1 MTGGLP
7 AAPTVAAPTGTP
19 HAQELRYVGL
29 ATRIVSFVIDAALIT
44 VVDIVIGIGAALI
57 LSLLHIPSELKTI
70 LAVIGGVAY
79 ALGSILYFVIFWCTT
94 GQTPGAR
101 VMQIRV
107 VSAGGARV
115 KPRWAV
121 VRCVGVL
128 LAALPLFAGF
138 VPILFDSR
146 RRGFQDWL
154 ARTAVVEA
162 PGLSIAEVSRAKQ
175 RAIRE
180 ASRQPPPD
188 SRQPPPD

>member
-1 MTGGLP
+1 MTGLP
-7 AAPTVAAPTGTP
+7 AAPGGEAPTVIAYP
-19 HAQELRYVGL
+19 LERRYAGL
-29 ATRIVSFVIDAALIT
+29 ATRIVSLVVDAALIT
-44 VVDIVIGIGAALI
+44 VVDVVVGVGAALI
-57 LSLLHIPSELKTI
+57 LSLLHIPHDLRTI
-70 LAVIGGVAY
+70 LAVIGAVVY

-94 GQTPGAR
+94 GQTPGGR

-121 VRCVGVL
+121 VRCIGVV

-154 ARTAVVEA
+154 AHTLVVEA
-162 PGLSIAEVSRAKQ
+162 PGPSIADVSRAKK

-180 ASRQPPPD
+180 ASRQPPAAGGVA
-188 SRQPPPD
+188 